1 MEKSWKNF
9 GLRVKTYRYLKE
21 NNDKNKKAKAKKN
34 VIKEKLKFQNYKN
47 CLEAAQIENKI
58 S

>member
-21 NNDKNKKAKAKKN
+21 NNDKNEKAKAKKK